1 MVWLRALSAVG
12 AVAEASRLFRA
23 PRGEAEREPAVF
35 QPGST
40 QLEARLA
47 QVVVA
52 ALKEAFNRDRAR
64 FDLEQGHLDAQ
75 RERAEQQLRLEW
87 LRQESE
93 RSLGQVRMMAIM
105 SLIVWAASALLLVWL
120 PGSQEATS
128 KVLLGF
134 GWSALIGSVACAFV
148 AHSGITE
155 WLVNAHTSGPVTPHV
170 PQSSARTIL
179 PWLLVLGLAL
189 TATSVIVAL

>member
-1 MVWLRALSAVG
+1 MSFMVWLRALSAVG

-93 RSLGQVRMMAIM
+93 RALGQVRMMAIM

-128 KVLLGF
+128 KVPTRLRLECVE
-134 GWSALIGSVACAFV
+134 SAAWPVRSWRTAASRSGS
-148 AHSGITE
+148 SMRTR
-155 WLVNAHTSGPVTPHV
+155 
-170 PQSSARTIL
+170 QAR
-179 PWLLVLGLAL
+179 
-189 TATSVIVAL
+189 